1 MLSRK
6 QKLFFLKFFALFS
19 VVRGY
24 NILIIALAQYLTAIY
39 ILAPDLPAKQVIL
52 DPNLLMLV
60 LASAA
65 AIAGG
70 YIINSF
76 YDSEKDLINRPKKTM
91 LDRLVPQNV
100 KLSTYFILNFLSVIF
115 ASYVSFRAVVF
126 FSLYIFAIW
135 FYSHKLKKYLF
146 IGNLTAAILAVLP
159 FFAVFIYY
167 RNFDTVIFVHATF
180 LFLLISMREVVKDLV
195 NLKGDLAQDY
205 QTIPVVYGEAAAKK
219 MITALAALSW
229 VPALILI
236 RNYDLGLMKWYFL
249 ASLILILSFVL
260 ILWVSK
266 DKRHYVW
273 LHALLKFIIV
283 IGVFCIVLL
292 DVDLLL
298 NRFINFYGY
307 GG

>member
-1 MLSRK
+1 MLSRR

-39 ILAPDLPAKQVIL
+39 ILAPNKPARQVIL

-65 AIAGG
+65 AIASG

-91 LDRLVPQNV
+91 LDRLVSQNV
-100 KLSTYFILNFLSVIF
+100 KLSGYFVLNFLSVVF

-126 FSLYIFAIW
+126 FSIYIFAIW

-146 IGNLTAAILAVLP
+146 VGNLTAAILSVVP

-167 RNFDTVIFVHATF
+167 RNLDEVIFVHATF

-195 NLKGDLAQDY
+195 NLKGDLAQNY
-205 QTIPVVYGEAAAKK
+205 QTIPVVYGEDAAKK
-219 MITALAALSW
+219 MITTLAALTW

-236 RNYDLGLMKWYFL
+236 NNYDLGLMKWYFW
-249 ASLILILSFVL
+249 ASLLLILAFVVV
-260 ILWVSK
+260 LWVAEV
-266 DKRHYVW
+266 KRQYLW

-283 IGVFCIVLL
+283 AGVFCIALL

-298 NRFINFYGY
+298 NRFINFYG
-307 GG
+307 